1 MLQAYLLDK
10 YGPRLDM
17 EQLGEVL
24 GRDQKTILN
33 QISANCFSVPTYID
47 GRKRWADFRDVAE
60 HLERCRSAALAD
72 IGKRA

>member
-1 MLQAYLLDK
+1 MSLLTTAYLLEK

-33 QISANCFSVPTYID
+33 QISANCFGVPTYVD
-47 GRKRWADFRDVAE
+47 GRRRWADVRDVAE
-60 HLERCRSAALAD
+60 YFDACRT
-72 IGKRA
+72 RAR